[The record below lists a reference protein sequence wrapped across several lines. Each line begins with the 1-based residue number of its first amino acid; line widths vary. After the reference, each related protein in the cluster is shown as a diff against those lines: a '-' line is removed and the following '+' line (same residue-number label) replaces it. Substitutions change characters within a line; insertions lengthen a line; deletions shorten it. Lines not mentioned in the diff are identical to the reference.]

1 MRPIR
6 LTVLAVATAAF
17 INAQDVQYNF
27 DQQTDFSRFQTY
39 RWIEDSGSR
48 QIDELLAKDI
58 QQALDS
64 ALAKKGLNRVE
75 GDTADLY
82 LRYQVAVNREKEL
95 TASGWGYG
103 SGWRRGPGIG
113 TASTTTI
120 LVGSL
125 ALDMYDVANRQLV
138 WRGVVT
144 RTVDPNARPEARRK
158 NLTKA
163 FEKLLKNYPPGK
175 RS

>member
-1 MRPIR
+1 
-6 LTVLAVATAAF
+6 
-17 INAQDVQYNF
+17 VQYNF
-27 DQQTDFSRFQTY
+27 DQQADFSRFQTY

-48 QIDELLAKDI
+48 QSDELLAKDI
-58 QQALDS
+58 KQALDS
-64 ALAKKGLNRVE
+64 ALAKKGLKKVE
-75 GDTADLY
+75 GDTADVY

-103 SGWRRGPGIG
+103 PGWRRGPGIA

-125 ALDMYDVANRQLV
+125 ALDMYDVAKKQLV
-138 WRGVVT
+138 WRGIVT
-144 RTVDPNARPEARRK
+144 KTIDANARPETRRR
-158 NLTKA
+158 NLAKA